1 MSKVQ
6 DSEKLGV
13 VMVLGAGIAGMQSAL
28 DLADSGY
35 FVYLVDHSPCVGG
48 LMARLDKTFPTND
61 CTMCIISPKLVEV
74 GRHLNIEVIANT
86 ELESL
91 EGEPGH
97 FTATLLNHPR
107 FIDPEKCTGCGQC
120 SQVCPLS
127 IPNEFNCGLDN
138 KSVTSIRYPQ
148 AVPLVYSIDANA
160 CLGCGLCETVC
171 LAKAVRYADEPRRTR
186 IEVGAV
192 VLATGTEVFDPSK
205 LDTYAYSNL
214 PNVVTSLEFE
224 RILSASGPYRGRLMR
239 PYDREEPKKIA
250 WLQCV
255 GSRDLNQADKPY
267 CSSVCCMYAIKEAV
281 IAMEHAHGALDTAI
295 FYMDIRS
302 HGKDFERYYDRAR
315 EQGVRFVRSRVH
327 SIVPTGDGDMEL
339 VYVDADGRQTSEKF
353 NMVVLSVGLQA
364 PGEMKELAKRLDIDV
379 GLQGFV
385 KTDSFHP
392 TATSRP
398 GVYVC
403 GAVQGPKDIP
413 QSVTEASAAAATA
426 GKLLHEKRWSQ
437 TNQKQIAVE
446 TNVVGEPPRIGI
458 FVCHCGI
465 NIGGVVD
472 VPAVRE
478 YARTLPYVVYVE
490 DNLYTCSQDT
500 QVKMSQVIREQG
512 INRVIVAACTP
523 KTHEPLFQETL
534 IDAGLNKY
542 LFEMANIRNQNSWVH
557 MHSPEA
563 ATLKAKTLVRMAVA
577 KAALLEPLRETE
589 LDILPVTLVVG
600 GGVAGMTA
608 AKALADQGFQVHL
621 LESSDVLGGNARSLY
636 KTWRGE
642 FVAEFVE
649 QLATDVEQHP
659 SIAVYKSAELLTVQG
674 FVGNFTSQLKTA
686 DESKIEIHHGI
697 AILATG
703 GKEYKPVEYLY
714 GRDPRVL
721 THLELDARIM
731 AGDAPSNQ
739 SGATVFIQCVGS
751 REPSHPYCSRVCCT
765 HTMESALH
773 LKRHNPDMPIY
784 VLYRDIRTYGE
795 REDLYTEA
803 RKEGIIFIR
812 YEAEDKPKVEVSD
825 GRLKVTLTEPILKRP
840 VAVEAD
846 LLVLASAI
854 EPSAAASL
862 GQFFKVPV
870 NEDGFFVEAHPKLRP
885 VDFATE
891 GVFVCGMAHCPKSL
905 DESIA
910 QALAAA
916 SRATCLLSNDK
927 ISVSANVAQTNQ
939 ALCSACGTCV
949 SICPY
954 SAPGF
959 NEKGRAE
966 INPGLCKGCGL
977 CAASC
982 RSGAIRLL
990 GFDDAQIFA
999 MIETM

>member
-1 MSKVQ
+1 M
-6 DSEKLGV
+6 
-13 VMVLGAGIAGMQSAL
+13 
-28 DLADSGY
+28 
-35 FVYLVDHSPCVGG
+35 P
-48 LMARLDKTFPTND
+48 
-61 CTMCIISPKLVEV
+61 
-74 GRHLNIEVIANT
+74 
-86 ELESL
+86 
-91 EGEPGH
+91 
-97 FTATLLNHPR
+97 
-107 FIDPEKCTGCGQC
+107 
-120 SQVCPLS
+120 
-127 IPNEFNCGLDN
+127 
-138 KSVTSIRYPQ
+138 SIRYAQ
-148 AVPLVYSIDANA
+148 AVPQVYSIDTSV
-160 CLGCGLCETVC
+160 CLGCGICETVC
-171 LAKAVRYADEPRRTR
+171 LAKAIRYADEPRRTQL
-186 IEVGAV
+186 EVGAV
-192 VLATGTEVFDPSK
+192 VLAMGTDVFDPSK
-205 LDTYAYSNL
+205 LDTYTYADL

-255 GSRDLNQADKPY
+255 GSRDMTGAGKPY

-281 IAMEHAHGALDTAI
+281 IAMEHAHGSLNTAL

-302 HGKDFERYYDRAR
+302 HGKDFERYFERAR
-315 EQGVRFVRSRVH
+315 EHGVRFVRSRVH
-327 SIVPTGDGDMEL
+327 SIVPTGDGDLEL
-339 VYVDADGRQTSEKF
+339 VYMDADGRQTSEIF

-364 PGEMKELAKRLDIDV
+364 PGEMKELAERLNIDL
-379 GLQGFV
+379 GAQGFV
-385 KTDSFHP
+385 KTDSFQP
-392 TATSRP
+392 TASSRP

-426 GKLLHEKRWSQ
+426 GTLLHETRWTK
-437 TNQKQIAVE
+437 TNPKKVTVE
-446 TNVVGEPPRIGI
+446 TNVLGEPPRIGV

-465 NIGGVVD
+465 NIGGVVN
-472 VPAVRE
+472 VPEVRE
-478 YARTLPYVVYVE
+478 YARTLPNVVYVE

-500 QVKMSQVIREQG
+500 QVKMAEVIREQG

-523 KTHEPLFQETL
+523 RTHEPLFQETL

-557 MHSPEA
+557 THNPEA
-563 ATLKAKTLVRMAVA
+563 ATLKAKTLIRMAVA
-577 KAALLEPLRETE
+577 KASLLEPLKETE
-589 LDILPVTLVVG
+589 LEIIPVTLVVG
-600 GGVAGMTA
+600 GGVAGMTT

-621 LESSDVLGGNARSLY
+621 VESSPELGGNAKSLY

-642 FVAEFVE
+642 NVPEFVE
-649 QLATDVEQHP
+649 QLVTSIEMHP
-659 SIAVYKSAELLTVQG
+659 SINVYKSAELVNVQG
-674 FVGNFTSQLKTA
+674 FVGNFTSELRIA
-686 DESKIEIHHGI
+686 DASKVEIHHGI

-703 GKEYKPVEYLY
+703 ANEHKPAEYLY

-721 THLELDARIM
+721 THLELDAQIL
-731 AGDAPSNQ
+731 AGNAPANQ

-751 REPSHPYCSRVCCT
+751 REPQHPYCSRVCCT

-773 LKRHNPDMPIY
+773 LRQANPDMPIY

-795 REDLYTEA
+795 REDLYTRA
-803 RKEGIIFIR
+803 RQEGIIFIR
-812 YEAEDKPKVEVSD
+812 YDLEEKPEVAISN
-825 GRLKVTLTEPILKRP
+825 GKLRVSVNEPILERP
-840 VAVEAD
+840 VSIEAD

-854 EPSAAASL
+854 EPSEAQAL
-862 GQFFKVPV
+862 GQFFKVPL

-927 ISVSANVAQTNQ
+927 IAVSGNVAETNQ
-939 ALCSACGTCV
+939 AMCSACGTCV

-959 NEKGRAE
+959 NEKGKAE

-977 CAASC
+977 CSASC
-982 RSGAIRLL
+982 RSGAIKLR

-999 MIETM
+999 MIESM

>member
-1 MSKVQ
+1 
-6 DSEKLGV
+6 
-13 VMVLGAGIAGMQSAL
+13 
-28 DLADSGY
+28 
-35 FVYLVDHSPCVGG
+35 
-48 LMARLDKTFPTND
+48 
-61 CTMCIISPKLVEV
+61 
-74 GRHLNIEVIANT
+74 LNIEIIPNS

-91 EGEPGH
+91 EGEAGH
-97 FTATLLNHPR
+97 FTASLLNRPR
-107 FIDPEKCTGCGQC
+107 FIDPDRCTGCGQC
-120 SQVCPLS
+120 AQSCPLS
-127 IPNEFNCGLDN
+127 TANEFNCGLD
-138 KSVTSIRYPQ
+138 SRAAPSIRYAQ
-148 AVPLVYSIDANA
+148 AVPQVYSIDTNV
-160 CLGCGLCETVC
+160 CVGCGLCETVC
-171 LAKAVRYADEPRRTR
+171 LANAIRYADEPRRTQLD
-186 IEVGAV
+186 IGAV

-205 LDTYAYSNL
+205 LDTYSYANL

-255 GSRDLNQADKPY
+255 GSRDLNKADRPY

-281 IAMEHAHGALDTAI
+281 IAMEHAHGSLDTAI

-302 HGKDFERYYDRAR
+302 HGKDFERYYERAR
-315 EQGVRFVRSRVH
+315 DHGVRFVRSRVH
-327 SIVPTGDGDMEL
+327 SITPTAEGGLEL
-339 VYVDADGRQTSEKF
+339 SYVDGSGRQVNEPF
-353 NMVVLSVGLQA
+353 DMVVLSVGLQP
-364 PGEMKELAKRLDIDV
+364 PGETKELARRLKIDLDLH
-379 GLQGFV
+379 GYV
-385 KTDSFHP
+385 KTGSFRP
-392 TATSRP
+392 TAASRP

-403 GAVQGPKDIP
+403 GAVEGPKDIP
-413 QSVTEASAAAATA
+413 QSVIEASAAAAAT
-426 GKLLHEKRWSQ
+426 GTLLHDERWTQ
-437 TNQKQIAVE
+437 TNEKKVPVE

-458 FVCHCGI
+458 FVCNCGI
-465 NIGGVVD
+465 NIAGVVN
-472 VPAVRE
+472 VPEVRD

-500 QVKMSQVIREQG
+500 QVKMAEVIREQG
-512 INRVIVAACTP
+512 INRVIVASCSP
-523 KTHEPLFQETL
+523 RTHEALFQETL

-542 LFEMANIRNQNSWVH
+542 LFEMANIRNQDSWVH
-557 MHSPEA
+557 TNNPEA
-563 ATLKAKTLVRMAVA
+563 ATTKAKTLVRMAVA

-589 LDILPVTLVVG
+589 LEIIPVTLVVG

-621 LESSDVLGGNARSLY
+621 VETSPELGGNARSLY

-649 QLATDVEQHP
+649 ELAANVEGHP
-659 SIAVYKSAELLTVQG
+659 SISVYKSAELASVQG
-674 FVGNFTSQLKTA
+674 FVGNFVSELKTA
-686 DESKIEIHHGI
+686 DGSKVEIHHGI

-703 GKEYKPVEYLY
+703 GQEYKPAEYLY
-714 GRDPRVL
+714 GQDPRVL
-721 THLELDARIM
+721 THLELDAKIM
-731 AGDAPSNQ
+731 AGDIPSNK
-739 SGATVFIQCVGS
+739 SGAAVFIQCVGS
-751 REPSHPYCSRVCCT
+751 REPIHPYCSRVCCT

-773 LKRHNPDMPIY
+773 LRRTNPDMTVY

-795 REDLYTEA
+795 REDLYTQA
-803 RKEGIIFIR
+803 RREGVIFVR
-812 YEAEDKPKVEVSD
+812 YEEQDKPKVNTVNGKLEVS
-825 GRLKVTLTEPILKRP
+825 VTEPILDRP
-840 VAVEAD
+840 VLIEAD

-854 EPSAAASL
+854 APSANSAL

-891 GVFVCGMAHCPKSL
+891 GVFVCGMAHSPKSL
-905 DESIA
+905 DESIS

-916 SRATCLLSNDK
+916 SRATCLLSKDK
-927 ISVSANVAQTNQ
+927 ISVSGNVAETNQ

-959 NEKGRAE
+959 NEKGKAQ

-999 MIETM
+999 MIDTV